1 MKPKR
6 RTSNNLA
13 PRFSQRHSQIVRG
26 VSAGLLG
33 LAVILIIRDADG
45 IAQMLSNDSH
55 LYEQIL
61 FSSGVGFSSDTM
73 VVGEHKTIKLI
84 TQENAQRF
92 NVVLDRLQYDDVQ
105 IRLYDE
111 DRELAK
117 KVLVEKT
124 VPWQEFV
131 IEHNHLADGTYY
143 LVIELNNETEVIEP
157 IFLN

>member
-1 MKPKR
+1 MRPKR
-6 RTSNNLA
+6 RATNNLA
-13 PRFSQRHSQIVRG
+13 PRFSQRHTQIVRT

-45 IAQMLSNDSH
+45 IAQMFSNDSH

-61 FSSGVGFSSDTM
+61 FSSGDGFSSDTIL
-73 VVGEHKTIKLI
+73 VGEHKKIKLI

-117 KVLVEKT
+117 KVLVEKS

-143 LVIELNNETEVIEP
+143 LVIELNKDTEVIEP

>member
-1 MKPKR
+1 MRPKR
-6 RTSNNLA
+6 RVTNNLA
-13 PRFSQRHSQIVRG
+13 PRFSQRHIQIVRA

-33 LAVILIIRDADG
+33 LAVILVIRDADG
-45 IAQMLSNDSH
+45 IAKMLTAERPM
-55 LYEQIL
+55 YEEVL
-61 FSSGVGFSSDTM
+61 FSSGAGFSSDTM
-73 VVGEHKTIKLI
+73 IVGEHKQIKLM

-117 KVLVEKT
+117 ELLVEKT

-143 LVIELNNETEVIEP
+143 LVIELNDDSEVIEP

>member
-61 FSSGVGFSSDTM
+61 FSSGAGFSSDTM

-117 KVLVEKT
+117 ELLVEKT

-143 LVIELNNETEVIEP
+143 LVIELNDDSEVIEP

>member
-1 MKPKR
+1 MRPKR
-6 RTSNNLA
+6 RTTNSLA
-13 PRFSQRHSQIVRG
+13 PRFSQRHVQIVRS

-45 IAQMLSNDSH
+45 IAQMLTNEGPM
-55 LYEQIL
+55 YEQVL
-61 FSSGVGFSSDTM
+61 FSSGTGFRADTM
-73 VVGEHKTIKLI
+73 IVGEHKEIKLM

-111 DRELAK
+111 DRELATEL
-117 KVLVEKT
+117 LVEKT
-124 VPWQEFV
+124 VPWQKFI

-143 LVIELNNETEVIEP
+143 LVIELDNESEVIEP
-157 IFLN
+157 IFLK